1 VAIAR
6 LPAVIMDVE
15 LQDRDKNGEKIMN
28 LRLIVFSGA
37 VTALIGI
44 VFGLSVSKMSQR
56 PFQCC
61 DLVHRPEFI
70 QGFSTSR
77 SPRTYAIIGAAS
89 GFAIGALIET
99 VRQNKPAE
107 LD

>member
-1 VAIAR
+1 
-6 LPAVIMDVE
+6 
-15 LQDRDKNGEKIMN
+15 MN

-56 PFQCC
+56 QFQCC
-61 DLVHRPEFI
+61 DLVHRPEFV

-77 SPRTYAIIGAAS
+77 APRTYAIIGAAS

-99 VRQNKPAE
+99 VRQNKPTE
-107 LD
+107 VD